1 MRENAPSDSRS
12 SWVLADNRVIV
23 VLVLDFLELFDH
35 WVFPATSCVIWWQD
49 GRGGTCPWHNHPPRP
64 GLRQRTAPC
73 TFCGSAESENHHDDL
88 SASQPLL
95 AIDWFV
101 RVCVCILDELSRW
114 LGTTLWKFLER
125 QKMPCDIH
133 RWLSINGNISGIFI
147 LYIEFIKQM
156 PKSWEISNYKY
167 SIYSL
172 TRDSKIV

>member
-88 SASQPLL
+88 STFQPFSLPWPLIDSSACVFAYLMNCLDDWKLHYENSEKFIVIFSDDSLSMRKLL
-95 AIDWFV
+95 QSVLNRCRKSKNFLMKT
-101 RVCVCILDELSRW
+101 IL
-114 LGTTLWKFLER
+114 
-125 QKMPCDIH
+125 
-133 RWLSINGNISGIFI
+133 
-147 LYIEFIKQM
+147 
-156 PKSWEISNYKY
+156 
-167 SIYSL
+167 IYSL
-172 TRDSKIV
+172 ITNS

>member
-1 MRENAPSDSRS
+1 MRENTPSDSRS
-12 SWVLADNRVIV
+12 SCVLADNRVIV

-88 SASQPLL
+88 STSQPFSLSWPL
-95 AIDWFV
+95 IDSSA
-101 RVCVCILDELSRW
+101 CVFAYLMNCLDN
-114 LGTTLWKFLER
+114 WKLHYENSGKCKKCKVIFI
-125 QKMPCDIH
+125 DD
-133 RWLSINGNISGIFI
+133 SINENISGIFI

-156 PKSWEISNYKY
+156 SKS
-167 SIYSL
+167 
-172 TRDSKIV
+172 